1 FNGVNQDV
9 LIPNSLD
16 MDIGTNAVTLSA
28 WVKLDQLPG
37 QISGSYSGIFDSA
50 PDNYVLYL
58 DKGANELRFKVT
70 TVTGGAARPGIPAAS
85 LDTTDW
91 HHVMGVYDGEGSARI
106 FFDGQLAGATGSSG
120 LTALVRGGQTAGI
133 GSQVGENAPYAAG

>member
-1 FNGVNQDV
+1 
-9 LIPNSLD
+9 
-16 MDIGTNAVTLSA
+16 
-28 WVKLDQLPG
+28 
-37 QISGSYSGIFDSA
+37 
-50 PDNYVLYL
+50 
-58 DKGANELRFKVT
+58 ELRFKVT

-133 GSQVGENAPYAAG
+133 GSQVGENAPYAAGSFYKGGIADVGVWNRGLGLAEAQYLYNQGV